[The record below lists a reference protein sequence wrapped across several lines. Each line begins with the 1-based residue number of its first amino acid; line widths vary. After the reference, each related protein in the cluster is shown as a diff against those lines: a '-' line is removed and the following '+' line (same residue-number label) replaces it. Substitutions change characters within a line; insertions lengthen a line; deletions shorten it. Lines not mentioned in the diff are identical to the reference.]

1 MELLVE
7 LFEEDAFFEG
17 PAGWLSDRVH
27 VPSFGDDTVFDDAR
41 VADEGV
47 DTVGGHHRDR
57 VTIVDGRGRVF
68 LGLITGNVKATDY
81 TEEKDKYP
89 ILSANHLRNR
99 CNLWLSIHLVI
110 RGSIRS
116 SSSRTSAR

>member
-17 PAGWLSDRVH
+17 QAGWLSDRIH
-27 VPSFGDDTVFDDAR
+27 VPTFGDDTVFDDAR

-57 VTIVDGRGRVF
+57 VTIVNSRSRV
-68 LGLITGNVKATDY
+68 LLSLVTG
-81 TEEKDKYP
+81 
-89 ILSANHLRNR
+89 
-99 CNLWLSIHLVI
+99 I
-110 RGSIRS
+110 R
-116 SSSRTSAR
+116 